1 MKDKVISAEICS
13 QMVESATRACQP
25 MISVPP
31 EQGNPNWDAM
41 AVALTSQSNS
51 ISFGAAVIGVL
62 FSVVGLAWGKTIA
75 GQAKQEARS
84 IAEQEARAVAKSC
97 AEAYIEKWLAE
108 EAQGIIRE
116 RVDMINDAT
125 LGSGDDSKAAFDLGA
140 QAG

>member
-1 MKDKVISAEICS
+1 MKEKDISAEICS

-41 AVALTSQSNS
+41 AVALSLQSNA
-51 ISFGAAVIGVL
+51 IAWGATLLGVI
-62 FSVVGLAWGKTIA
+62 FAVVGWAWGKTIA
-75 GQAKQEARS
+75 AEAEREART
-84 IAEQEARAVAKSC
+84 IAEREARTMAKSC
-97 AEAYIEKWLAE
+97 AEDYITKWLAE
-108 EAQGIIRE
+108 EAPGIIRD

-125 LGSGDDSKAAFDLGA
+125 LGSGDDGKAAFDLGA